1 MSFAETFAARPAFLM
16 EGAVG
21 TRLRGEYGL
30 LPDPCIALATHMYDA
45 TARAA
50 LTDIYDGYMRSAG
63 EYGLPFLANTHTRRV
78 NRERLAASQ
87 YGEAVFADS
96 VSFLRDVCGSA
107 SIGATVGC
115 QGDAYTGVGALDG
128 EAALAY
134 YDWTVT
140 RFARAG
146 ADFIFAALIP
156 TLSEAEGVARAC
168 SELAFPC
175 VISFTIRPDG
185 RLPDGTGLDEA
196 IRRVDDAVARP
207 PLCYMANCL
216 HPDRLARA
224 LDAPQNRSAAVQA
237 RFMGIQANAADL
249 SHAELDAAE
258 TVVKGDAWE
267 LAQAIGKL
275 RGRISLKI
283 AGRCCGTDDE
293 SVREIARMLA
303 CADRDG

>member
-1 MSFAETFAARPAFLM
+1 MSFADTFAARPAFLM
-16 EGAVG
+16 EGAIG

-30 LPDPCIALATHMYDA
+30 QPDPCIALASHMYDA
-45 TARAA
+45 AARAA
-50 LTDIYDGYMRSAG
+50 LSDIYGGYMRSAV
-63 EYGLPFLANTHTRRV
+63 EHGLPFLANTHTRRV

-96 VSFLRDVCGSA
+96 VSFLRDICGRA

-115 QGDAYTGVGALDG
+115 QGDAYTGAGALAG

-134 YDWTVT
+134 YDWTVS

-146 ADFIFAALIP
+146 ADYIFAALIP
-156 TLSEAEGVARAC
+156 ALSEAEGVARAC
-168 SELAFPC
+168 SEQGVPC
-175 VISFTIRPDG
+175 IVSFTLRPDG
-185 RLPDGTGLDEA
+185 RLADGTGLDEA
-196 IRRVDDAVARP
+196 IRRVDDAVVRP

-216 HPDRLARA
+216 HPRRLALA
-224 LDAPQNRSAAVQA
+224 LDAPLNQSVAVRT

-249 SHAELDAAE
+249 SHAELDGAGA
-258 TVVKGDAWE
+258 VVKSDARV

-275 RGRISLKI
+275 RDWISLKI
-283 AGRCCGTDDE
+283 AGGCCGTDDE

-303 CADRDG
+303 CAGGDG